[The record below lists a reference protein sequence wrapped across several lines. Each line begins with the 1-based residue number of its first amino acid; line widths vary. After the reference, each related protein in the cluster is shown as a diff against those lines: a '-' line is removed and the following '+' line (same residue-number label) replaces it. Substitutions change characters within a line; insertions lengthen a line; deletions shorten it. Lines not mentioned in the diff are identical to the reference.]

1 MSGFRVEFRDRLL
14 PFVVAILQNSSI
26 FLYRKMHHKRKM
38 ADELVFAET
47 LCGLD
52 LGPLRVELDE
62 IEPPGGVDAYLTV
75 RWDGDRVPFVAE
87 FKNARDLRTLH
98 YAVRQ
103 ARRWADET
111 KREPL
116 VVVPYLNDDWL
127 SFLRSEGMSGIDLSG
142 NGWVQISGRWS
153 WFQRGFPNRFPEP
166 TRARTPY
173 RGRSALVG
181 RVLLSRLRFDTISGV
196 REEIQRREGSLS
208 LGQVSKVLS
217 VLADDLVVRK
227 GDDGVRL
234 IQPEKLLD
242 SLVDSYRRP
251 ITVQEVNLKADLGPD
266 LFATLLR
273 KAKAAK
279 ARIAGYEPARYV
291 IAPEP
296 GERLLVYIEPR
307 GFSSAGDLPQA
318 ERSRRFPTLTIRAIE
333 EPLVFFDTEEEGG
346 FRWCSR
352 VETYLQ
358 LMQGGKRERET
369 AAQLR
374 EVILDK
380 AKAAR

>member
-1 MSGFRVEFRDRLL
+1 ME
-14 PFVVAILQNSSI
+14 
-26 FLYRKMHHKRKM
+26 
-38 ADELVFAET
+38 DELVFAET
-47 LCGLD
+47 LSGLD
-52 LGPLRVELDE
+52 LGPLRIELE
-62 IEPPGGVDAYLTV
+62 ELEPLGGADAYLTV

-87 FKNARDLRTLH
+87 FKNARDLRTLQ

-111 KREPL
+111 RREPL

-142 NGWVQISGRWS
+142 NGRVQISGRWS
-153 WFQRGFPNRFPEP
+153 WFQRGFPNRFPAA

-173 RGRSALVG
+173 RGKSAFVG
-181 RVLLSRLRFDTISGV
+181 RVLLARPRLDTIGDV
-196 REEIQRREGSLS
+196 WEEIQRRDGSLS

-217 VLADDLVVRK
+217 ALEADLVVRK
-227 GDDGVRL
+227 GDDGVKL

-242 SLVDSYRRP
+242 SLVDSYRQP
-251 ITVQEVNLKADLGPD
+251 NTVQEVSLKAHLGPD

-273 KAKAAK
+273 KAKAAR
-279 ARIAGYEPARYV
+279 ARIAGYDPTRYV

-296 GERLLVYIEPR
+296 GERLLVYVELR
-307 GFSSAGDLPQA
+307 GFSSVGGLPQA
-318 ERSRRFPTLTIRAIE
+318 ERSRRFPTLTIRAIK

-352 VETYLQ
+352 LETYLQ

-369 AAQLR
+369 ATQLR
-374 EVILDK
+374 EEILDK